1 MRGLV
6 VAAFAGAAAAAT
18 APVVVFSTPF
28 MQRTG
33 QLNNQRGIFSRHR
46 RNNLFGIIPNHHPP
60 LSSAT
65 HVEGRE
71 TPSSSVTDRHGN
83 GLERYLSIRGGYD
96 EDIAEIAEWESC
108 TAYST
113 VGIINLLPPDDREDV
128 GNSLARRLEEK
139 LLPSSSQVDDDAGPK
154 LICLPS
160 VGESSALVGTFGGN
174 LDESASDTTLASYE
188 TIGTVS
194 DAIYVLVKEGGDKD
208 NETAIS
214 GIASVFKGL
223 ARSMGEHSN
232 NGSKPRLVIYIQTPR
247 ADHQGSVRYLLRSAL
262 AKLREG
268 HSALKWDSIPTLQ
281 RDVDIVALPYTA
293 ENISE
298 MATTGKMFASHVQ
311 NDSQKAVPLSSFETL
326 ATQVYHTLSGGVA
339 AGVEFHAVSSVSGT
353 VVETDMVELTDS
365 EAFAESGALSE
376 MDDINYDDVSSE
388 LESEGHAEY
397 DGVSIEVDSVD
408 GADPVPLDAPKGTAQ
423 SSPLDPKM
431 LLAELTGASR
441 RILLECE
448 RKMGDLEAK
457 QDEFLLNSD
466 QGMPILEFGG
476 DAQAIIDYASASFDE
491 IAADA
496 TGTADIDDSIQAQIQ
511 GEKDMAGVFFLPME
525 LSIHLYSHHIPSSSI
540 CH

>member
-1 MRGLV
+1 M
-6 VAAFAGAAAAAT
+6 
-18 APVVVFSTPF
+18 
-28 MQRTG
+28 
-33 QLNNQRGIFSRHR
+33 
-46 RNNLFGIIPNHHPP
+46 
-60 LSSAT
+60 
-65 HVEGRE
+65 
-71 TPSSSVTDRHGN
+71 
-83 GLERYLSIRGGYD
+83 
-96 EDIAEIAEWESC
+96 
-108 TAYST
+108 
-113 VGIINLLPPDDREDV
+113 
-128 GNSLARRLEEK
+128 
-139 LLPSSSQVDDDAGPK
+139 
-154 LICLPS
+154 
-160 VGESSALVGTFGGN
+160 
-174 LDESASDTTLASYE
+174 SDT
-188 TIGTVS
+188 
-194 DAIYVLVKEGGDKD
+194 IYVLVKEGNDKD

-298 MATTGKMFASHVQ
+298 MATTGKMFASHGQ

-326 ATQVYHTLSGGVA
+326 ATQVYHALSGGVA

-408 GADPVPLDAPKGTAQ
+408 ADPVPLDAPKGTAQ
-423 SSPLDPKM
+423 SSPLDPEM

-511 GEKDMAGVFFLPME
+511 GEKDMAGVFFLHME
-525 LSIHLYSHHIPSSSI
+525 LSLHLYSHHIPSSSI